1 MKLSSDRCGSNY
13 RNCVYISSY
22 GIVVVG
28 TIKYSLVVV
37 DNTMSYHIK

>member
-28 TIKYSLVVV
+28 TIFPSDSELT
-37 DNTMSYHIK
+37 NLI